1 MRPYWITF
9 GQIHTH
15 SINGN
20 TIDKDCVVEI
30 QAENFEQARDKAFN
44 MFGVKFSFVYE
55 FEPDMSYFPRGIIKL

>member
-9 GQIHTH
+9 GQVHVH
-15 SINGN
+15 SVDGH

-30 QAENFEQARDKAFN
+30 QAEDAGAAHDKAFE
-44 MFGVKFSFVYE
+44 MFGPKFCFVKE